1 MANTLYASFAD
12 AAMAE
17 KAAGALL
24 DHGVRAEDLSLVQHE
39 SRYNLPNTVAEDTGV
54 SPSAEGEMTGAT
66 TDSPGIMG
74 TGMYTPPMGGAVSSG
89 VYDNTDNLDDMPMAN
104 NGPYGDTTETNF
116 VDASDRDVTG
126 YDRNTAVEPG
136 VGNFRETTVETGT
149 TDMTGVRTGG
159 SGENLGFTTGTNEPP
174 MNNYSAS
181 TGFDTDNGRVVS
193 DYDATNSDANTMRS
207 RTEQVDDPAKT
218 ENAAKHGISTTT
230 AADAGAGAITGTAV
244 GLGVG
249 AIAALASLLIPGFGL
264 IVGGGALATA
274 LGGLVATTGAGA
286 AVGAITGYLKDQG
299 VEEHVA
305 QKYGEAVASGG
316 AVLAIHVPS
325 GDVDEPKARQ
335 ILEKYGATN
344 VNTYAMTENTRPYMA

>member
-1 MANTLYASFAD
+1 MANTLYAAFTD
-12 AAMAE
+12 AALAE

-39 SRYNLPNTVAEDTGV
+39 SRYNLPNTVSEDTGI
-54 SPSAEGEMTGAT
+54 SPGAEGELTGAT
-66 TDSPGIMG
+66 VDSPGIMG
-74 TGMYTPPMGGAVSSG
+74 TGAYVPNATND
-89 VYDNTDNLDDMPMAN
+89 VYSNQDD
-104 NGPYGDTTETNF
+104 
-116 VDASDRDVTG
+116 
-126 YDRNTAVEPG
+126 VEPG
-136 VGNFRETTVETGT
+136 YVETTYSGDDTMNQPRSTDAGAGLYNQENFESSTTTSTGT
-149 TDMTGVRTGG
+149 RSGGTGETM
-159 SGENLGFTTGTNEPP
+159 GFTTGSTEYVETGYTTGGP
-174 MNNYSAS
+174 MGNVSNYSR
-181 TGFDTDNGRVVS
+181 DTSEGSVYSDNDRV
-193 DYDATNSDANTMRS
+193 
-207 RTEQVDDPAKT
+207 TESENDKSPAEV

-249 AIAALASLLIPGFGL
+249 AVAALASLLVPGFGL

-274 LGGLVATTGAGA
+274 LGGLAATTGAGA

-305 QKYGEAVASGG
+305 QRYGETVSGGG

-335 ILEKYGATN
+335 VLEKYGATN
-344 VNTYAMTENTRPYMA
+344 VNTYALTENTRPYMA

>member
-39 SRYNLPNTVAEDTGV
+39 SRYNLPTTVAEDTGV

-66 TDSPGIMG
+66 TDSPGILG
-74 TGMYTPPMGGAVSSG
+74 TGTYTPPMGTGMTTD
-89 VYDNTDNLDDMPMAN
+89 VYDNTDNLDDVPMAN
-104 NGPYGDTTETNF
+104 NGPYGDTTETSF
-116 VDASDRDVTG
+116 VDASDRDMTG
-126 YDRNTAVEPG
+126 YDRNTAVDAG
-136 VGNFRETTVETGT
+136 VGNYAETTMETGT
-149 TDMTGVRTGG
+149 TEPTGVRTGG
-159 SGENLGFTTGTNEPP
+159 NGENLGFVSGTTDTP
-174 MNNYSAS
+174 MNTYSAS
-181 TGFDTDNGRVVS
+181 TGFDTDQGRVTN
-193 DYDATNSDANTMRS
+193 YDSTNVDSNTMTS
-207 RTEQVDDPAKT
+207 RTADVDDPAKT

-230 AADAGAGAITGTAV
+230 PADAGAGAITGTAV

-305 QKYGEAVASGG
+305 QKYGEAVAGGG

-335 ILEKYGATN
+335 VLEKYGATN
-344 VNTYAMTENTRPYMA
+344 VNTYAMTENARPYMA